1 MLNRLHFNLE
11 EFTIPQKEAIFNQI
25 SKEVDNI
32 GYYNLP
38 NQNINHLLE
47 YSKSFDKDVR
57 DIIVVGIGGSSL
69 GAKAVYNFLKPVKDF
84 KKGLHFLESTDPLNI
99 SDTLKSI
106 DLKKS
111 HIIVI
116 SKSGTTVETIAIF
129 KYLLSKIDNPNNYT
143 FITDKGSKLDS
154 FAKSFGSK
162 VFYLPTNVGGRFS
175 VLSVVGLLPLLLVG
189 VDINALLNGAKEIKE
204 SFFNDGYI
212 KNTLI
217 KKALFFA
224 KYHTRYNI
232 NVLFAYTETLRYFL
246 EWYVQLWAESL
257 GKQQKNSI
265 FNVGVTPIG
274 LVGPKDQHSFLQ
286 LIVEGTRDKTV
297 TFIKIK
303 DFQNELKIPDITL
316 KELEDLD
323 ILNNITFHDLIT
335 MQSNSVIEALLNKKD
350 IPIDEIEIDRV
361 DEKSIGNL
369 IYYFELLTS
378 LMGQLIDVNTY
389 NQPGVEE
396 GKIILKQKLK
406 DFK

>member
-1 MLNRLHFNLE
+1 MLNRLHFNLD
-11 EFTIPQKEAIFNQI
+11 EFTIPQKEAIFEKI
-25 SKEVDNI
+25 VKERDLV

-38 NQNINHLLE
+38 NQDISEILD
-47 YSKSFDKDVR
+47 YVKQFDNNVK

-69 GAKAVYNFLKPVKDF
+69 GAKAVYNFLKPVKSFD
-84 KKGLHFLESTDPLNI
+84 KSLHFLESTDPLNI
-99 SDTLKSI
+99 TDTLKNI
-106 DLKKS
+106 DLKNS

-129 KYLLSKIDNPNNYT
+129 KYLLSKINDPKNYT
-143 FITDKGSKLDS
+143 FITDKGSKLDK
-154 FAKSFGSK
+154 FAKKFGSK
-162 VFYLPTNVGGRFS
+162 TFYLPKNVGGRFS
-175 VLSVVGLLPLLLVG
+175 VLSVVGLLPLSLVG
-189 VDINALLNGAKEIKE
+189 VDIKALLDGAKEIEE

-232 NVLFAYTETLRYFL
+232 NVLFAYSETLRYFL

-257 GKQQKNSI
+257 GKRQINSI

-303 DFQNELKIPDITL
+303 DFQNELTIPDITL
-316 KELEDLD
+316 NELEELDL
-323 ILNNITFHDLIT
+323 LNNLTFHDLIT

-369 IYYFELLTS
+369 IYYYELLTS